1 MSGRDS
7 GHRGL
12 FDVPAAALQAGLS
25 VLSRSRGGAWEGTLK
40 ERAGPLPLT
49 GSWDVAKRRP
59 EGIQAGNLNQKA
71 WGILELPGDLLI

>member
-1 MSGRDS
+1 MSLLLPCRLASQRFQG
-7 GHRGL
+7 
-12 FDVPAAALQAGLS
+12 AE
-25 VLSRSRGGAWEGTLK
+25 GGAWEGTLK